1 MTRRSVGKAGTDAMD
16 ILSEN
21 AVSQGMVLA
30 SLIGGIAL
38 ASIAQLV
45 SAFPDRGESTAGG
58 KDTVSTA
65 ITWLAVTATVM
76 INVWSGI
83 IFFMDDGGDRQ
94 SIAVLFYGGLLI
106 GVLFFALGM
115 AETVAI
121 RAARLRRP
129 ILIMFG
135 GLLVAEAVLALVF
148 LV

>member
-1 MTRRSVGKAGTDAMD
+1 MD

-45 SAFPDRGESTAGG
+45 SAFPDRGEPADGG

-76 INVWSGI
+76 MINVWSGI
-83 IFFMDDGGDRQ
+83 IFFMDDGSDRQ
-94 SIAVLFYGGLLI
+94 SIAILFYGGLLI
-106 GVLFFALGM
+106 GVLFFALGI
-115 AETVAI
+115 AAATTDPGHV
-121 RAARLRRP
+121 RWAARGRGRP
-129 ILIMFG
+129 DTHLSRVI
-135 GLLVAEAVLALVF
+135 
-148 LV
+148 